1 GSCFVQ
7 SSGILGVRGRTG
19 LLLSAQTPGLGS
31 HGANHGTRAHTRTAP
46 ARQTCS
52 SEESPKKDT
61 EPWNSPCAPELRG
74 GGRGASPPELFVL
87 GQGLQR
93 EARASHTQD
102 KPQQREVA

>member
-31 HGANHGTRAHTRTAP
+31 HGASHSGCGGGTSQADLAS
-46 ARQTCS
+46 S
-52 SEESPKKDT
+52 SEESLKDT

-74 GGRGASPPELFVL
+74 GGRGASPPELCVL

-102 KPQQREVA
+102 KPQRREVA